1 MIKRHFFD
9 DVHDTVE
16 GALGSF
22 GATLNVK
29 THERGCK
36 VWFGD
41 ETKEHYEAQLVRV
54 SGDIVLEVGFH
65 CEHRD
70 RATNLA
76 TIKRL
81 TTATT
86 WRNEL
91 GDEPVA
97 GDFIGNKTWQ
107 RVSEV
112 WDFDDT
118 PDLAIDVG
126 LRLAEYVVAIEALR
140 HGPRRLRKT
149 KA

>member
-1 MIKRHFFD
+1 VIKRHFFD

-22 GATLNVK
+22 GSALNIK

-36 VWFGD
+36 VWFRD

-54 SGDIVLEVGFH
+54 GGDIVLEVGFH
-65 CEHRD
+65 SEHRD
-70 RATNLA
+70 RAANLQ

-81 TTATT
+81 TTGTT
-86 WRNEL
+86 LRKAL

-107 RVSEV
+107 RISEV
-112 WDFDDT
+112 WAFDDT

-126 LRLAEYVVAIEALR
+126 LRLAEYVTVIEAMR
-140 HGPRRLRKT
+140 H
-149 KA
+149 

>member
-1 MIKRHFFD
+1 VIKRHFFD

-16 GALGSF
+16 GALADF
-22 GATLNVK
+22 KPAPNVK

-54 SGDIVLEVGFH
+54 SGDIRLEVDFH
-65 CEHRD
+65 SEHRD
-70 RATNLA
+70 RVANLQ
-76 TIKRL
+76 TIRRL
-81 TTATT
+81 TAATG
-86 WRNEL
+86 WRDEL

-107 RVSEV
+107 RISEV
-112 WDFDDT
+112 WTFDDE

-126 LRLAEYVVAIEALR
+126 LRLAEYVTVIEALR
-140 HGPRRLRKT
+140 HR
-149 KA
+149 

>member
-1 MIKRHFFD
+1 MKRNFFD

-16 GALGSF
+16 GALADSRT
-22 GATLNVK
+22 TLNVK

-54 SGDIVLEVGFH
+54 GGDIVLEVGFH

-70 RATNLA
+70 RATNLQ

-86 WRNEL
+86 WRDEL
-91 GDEPVA
+91 GDEPVS

-107 RVSEV
+107 RISEV
-112 WDFDDT
+112 WAFDDD

-126 LRLAEYVVAIEALR
+126 LRLAEYVVVIEALR
-140 HGPRRLRKT
+140 SGNRRDVT
-149 KA
+149 

>member
-1 MIKRHFFD
+1 VIKRHFFD

-16 GALGSF
+16 GALAGSRT
-22 GATLNVK
+22 ALNVK

-41 ETKEHYEAQLVRV
+41 ETKEHYEAQLVQV
-54 SGDIVLEVGFH
+54 GGDIVLEVGFH

-70 RATNLA
+70 RATNLQ

-81 TTATT
+81 TAATT
-86 WRNEL
+86 WRDEL

-107 RVSEV
+107 RISEV
-112 WDFDDT
+112 WTFDDD

-126 LRLAEYVVAIEALR
+126 LRLAEYVVVIEALR
-140 HGPRRLRKT
+140 HRPSSR
-149 KA
+149 